1 MNMTKKTFF
10 TREVKIGLSFV
21 VALAFLIWGINFL
34 KGVNLFTPSNHY
46 YLKYESVDGLV
57 VSNGVFIKGY
67 KVGQVRNIKY
77 DFTQKESF
85 TVDILM
91 NQDIKLPQGTIAY
104 LFDESMLGGKGINLI
119 FTDNKE
125 FHTSGDTLL
134 TDKDG
139 GLMASLANI
148 VPTIQSTINHVDSL
162 VQSANILLNSN
173 EIQNSMNNI
182 ESITAELSKTSRS
195 LNSLINQQFPPIINN
210 VNSISTDLK
219 NITGQLSNIQY
230 QDIIQSLDSTLV
242 NLEQFTN
249 SINSPDGSLGLLL
262 NDKNLYNNIN
272 RTVNSANSLL
282 IDLQEDPRRYL
293 YPLGKKKKD
302 KK

>member
-1 MNMTKKTFF
+1 MTKKTFF
-10 TREVKIGLSFV
+10 TKEVKIGLSFV

-67 KVGQVRNIKY
+67 KVGQVRDIKY
-77 DFTQKESF
+77 DFSQKESF
-85 TVDILM
+85 IVDILM

-104 LFDESMLGGKGINLI
+104 LFDESMLGGKGINLV
-119 FTDNKE
+119 FADNHE

-139 GLMASLANI
+139 GLMASLANM
-148 VPTIQSTINHVDSL
+148 VPTIQSTITHVDSL
-162 VQSANILLNSN
+162 IQSANSLLNSN
-173 EIQNSMNNI
+173 AIQNSLNNV
-182 ESITAELSKTSRS
+182 ESITVELNKTSRS
-195 LNSLINQQFPPIINN
+195 LTHLINQQFPPIINN
-210 VNSISTDLK
+210 VNSICSDLK
-219 NITGQLSNIQY
+219 QVTGQLSNIQY

-242 NLEQFTN
+242 NLQQFTN
-249 SINSPDGSLGLLL
+249 NINSPDGSLGLLL
-262 NDKNLYNNIN
+262 NDKSLYNNIN
-272 RTVNSANSLL
+272 TTVNSANNLL
-282 IDLQEDPRRYL
+282 IDLQDNPRRYL

>member
-1 MNMTKKTFF
+1 MTKKTFF
-10 TREVKIGLSFV
+10 TKEVKIGLSFV

-67 KVGQVRNIKY
+67 KVGQVRDIKY
-77 DFTQKESF
+77 DFSQKESF
-85 TVDILM
+85 IVDILM

-104 LFDESMLGGKGINLI
+104 LFDESMLGGKGINLV
-119 FTDNKE
+119 FADNHE

-139 GLMASLANI
+139 GLMASLANM
-148 VPTIQSTINHVDSL
+148 VPTIQSTITHVDSL
-162 VQSANILLNSN
+162 IQSANSLLNSN
-173 EIQNSMNNI
+173 AIQNSLNNV
-182 ESITAELSKTSRS
+182 ESITVELNKTSRS
-195 LNSLINQQFPPIINN
+195 LTHLINQQFPPIINN
-210 VNSISTDLK
+210 VNSICSDLK
-219 NITGQLSNIQY
+219 QVTGQLSNIQY

-242 NLEQFTN
+242 NLQQFTN

-262 NDKNLYNNIN
+262 NDKSLYNSIN
-272 RTVNSANSLL
+272 TTVNSANSLL
-282 IDLQEDPRRYL
+282 IDLQDNPRRYL

>member
-272 RTVNSANSLL
+272 KTVNSANSLL
-282 IDLQEDPRRYL
+282 IDLQDDPRRYL

>member
-104 LFDESMLGGKGINLI
+104 LFDESMLGGKGINLV
-119 FTDNKE
+119 FADNKE

-134 TDKDG
+134 TDKNG

-182 ESITAELSKTSRS
+182 ESITAELNKTSRS
-195 LNSLINQQFPPIINN
+195 LNGLINQQFPPIINN

-272 RTVNSANSLL
+272 KTVNSANSLL
-282 IDLQEDPRRYL
+282 IDLQDDPRRYL